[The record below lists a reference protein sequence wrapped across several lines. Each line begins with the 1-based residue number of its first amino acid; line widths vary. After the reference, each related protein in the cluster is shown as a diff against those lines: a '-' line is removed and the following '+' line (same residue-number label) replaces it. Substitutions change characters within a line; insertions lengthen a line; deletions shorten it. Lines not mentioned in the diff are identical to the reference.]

1 MDVSN
6 SSEAFPEDEGSEP
19 VLMHAAVAEAFR
31 VLSASGMAWMLLRGE
46 NDLLRPSGEL
56 SILVDAEHPPLLDE
70 LMSRI
75 GFRRV
80 RAAGHGSHRF
90 YFTYLGQTWV
100 KLDIVSDI
108 SFGPFQQWRTTL
120 APGCLSRRKQIGILW
135 LPASADQAWLQLL
148 HLFLDK
154 GKMSPEQFETAAVA
168 GAIASAD
175 DEIAEFVDSHM
186 GWGTA
191 DALLDLVAAE
201 RWDDLPVF
209 AARMARAYTAA
220 QPLRS
225 RLRGLSNRILRLSGV
240 RVEGPV
246 VVREVRR

>member
-6 SSEAFPEDEGSEP
+6 SSEGFPEDEGSEP
-19 VLMHAAVAEAFR
+19 VLMHAAVAGAFR
-31 VLSASGMAWMLLRGE
+31 ALNASGMTWMLLRGE
-46 NDLLRPSGEL
+46 NDLLRPSGDITL
-56 SILVDAEHPPLLDE
+56 LVDAANPSLLDE

-80 RAAGHGSHRF
+80 HAAGYGSHRF
-90 YFTYLGQTWV
+90 YFTYVGQTWV
-100 KLDIVSDI
+100 KLDIVSEI

-120 APGCLSRRKQIGILW
+120 APDCLSRRKQIGVLW

-175 DEIAEFVDSHM
+175 DEIAEFVDCHM

-201 RWDDLPVF
+201 RWEEIPAF

-220 QPLRS
+220 QPVGARLRS
-225 RLRGLSNRILRLSGV
+225 VTNRILRLSGV
-240 RVEGPV
+240 KVEGPV
-246 VVREVRR
+246 VVREVKR